1 MKVQQFRKSAL
12 RLALLAPVM
21 AIGLVGCGS
30 DDDNDSGPASS
41 YVRVLH
47 ASPDAPA
54 VDVLV
59 NGQVALPGVEFQ
71 QGSGYLKLTEGENTV
86 ALRVSGS
93 DTIALEQTLTLA
105 ANGYYSVIAQDEV
118 ASLELE
124 VLDDT
129 ERRSNG
135 SNDVTVVHASPA
147 AGDVDLYVTAAG
159 ADLPTLPTLDNVPF
173 DANDT
178 LTDIAAGDYQVRAT
192 AASGGDVVYNSGTL
206 AIASDVTAVAVN
218 STKGASPVSL
228 LVWADAQ
235 TPVTP
240 VLDNSAEVRIVHAVD
255 SVLVD
260 VFANGAELL
269 GDFDYTDT
277 TNGYVKVEAGELDVA
292 IAAANQGIGNALTN
306 LSDTLTLGRGESY
319 TVIAAGDDGAVA
331 EAQLIVL
338 TDERENDST
347 SEGKVRLV
355 HGSSASAA
363 DPVDI
368 FVYAQGAQQPA
379 TPTFGDVVLGEDTG
393 YVSLSTGTY
402 TVDIAADGTT
412 TAAVPGTDAVAVTA
426 GSLQTAIAVGN
437 GSGLSAI
444 LLNDSRNPSL
454 GE

>member
-1 MKVQQFRKSAL
+1 M
-12 RLALLAPVM
+12 
-21 AIGLVGCGS
+21 
-30 DDDNDSGPASS
+30 
-41 YVRVLH
+41 
-47 ASPDAPA
+47 
-54 VDVLV
+54 
-59 NGQVALPGVEFQ
+59 
-71 QGSGYLKLTEGENTV
+71 
-86 ALRVSGS
+86 
-93 DTIALEQTLTLA
+93 
-105 ANGYYSVIAQDEV
+105 
-118 ASLELE
+118 
-124 VLDDT
+124 
-129 ERRSNG
+129 
-135 SNDVTVVHASPA
+135 
-147 AGDVDLYVTAAG
+147 
-159 ADLPTLPTLDNVPF
+159 
-173 DANDT
+173 
-178 LTDIAAGDYQVRAT
+178 
-192 AASGGDVVYNSGTL
+192 
-206 AIASDVTAVAVN
+206 
-218 STKGASPVSL
+218 
-228 LVWADAQ
+228 
-235 TPVTP
+235 
-240 VLDNSAEVRIVHAVD
+240 LDNSAEVRIVHAVD

-306 LSDTLTLGRGESY
+306 LSGTLTLARGESY